1 MAVMTGSGIPQG
13 LKKLQHEMIS
23 GAHHLYSDKATLQ
36 KLLDAGAI
44 QICMSR
50 ICGAVFVL
58 QMRSCKH
65 CQ

>member
-1 MAVMTGSGIPQG
+1 MTGNGIPQG

-36 KLLDAGAI
+36 KLLDAGAT

-50 ICGAVFVL
+50 ICEAIVAL
-58 QMRSCKH
+58 
-65 CQ
+65 